1 MCLGSGDGGILSVS
15 VLGAGGG
22 SVKFASAL
30 FHFSGGKVKSG
41 GGVHYLG
48 AGGASLSAVR

>member
-1 MCLGSGDGGILSVS
+1 MS